1 MARVA
6 RVLKLEDRHG
16 LGPCGLCPWEFESP
30 LWHLNMQSLTSETQ
44 KLAEILAEPEKKHIQ
59 PGEEAITVSKTVS
72 AAAVIYEAA
81 RNAVEFRAEHLIR
94 RAAIERILKRRVLT
108 NPSGEGIAEALVREL
123 LWARYLEN
131 GSVPIRKIEEIQET
145 IKKYLVLRKEKI
157 TLSDW
162 LLGIA
167 SCEIEKKLV
176 PAPYRE
182 ALINFVY
189 QVLQRRISLPL
200 EKDKKTHDIQVYI
213 ATHRG
218 FALSDE
224 PIIRFHLFS
233 SFFPEWIDLKPQA
246 ALKILPKFTQ
256 VYQEIE
262 KQLDYPLK
270 DQLRRYVS
278 RLVAPFNVIRDLAEV
293 SPSEFAKT
301 VSDPDVLEER
311 CRKILTRRYQET
323 GARLRRAAFR
333 SIIYIFLTK
342 MLFALLLEFPFDL
355 LLGKPNFWALATNSL
370 FPPALMFLVTA
381 SIRLPGEENT
391 KKVISEIKEFVYQE
405 QPVKTTIE
413 LVPPARGKILGSSFM
428 AIYFLTYLLIFGG
441 IIFLLNKAH
450 FNILSQAIFLFF
462 LSVVSFFGYRVRLLT
477 KTYELTEKEW
487 VLTPIVDFLFL
498 PILRVGQ
505 WLSNELAQINI
516 LIFIFDFVIEAPF
529 KAFFSVVEE
538 WIHFVQAKREEITT

>member
-1 MARVA
+1 MQT
-6 RVLKLEDRHG
+6 LTQETTKLTEV
-16 LGPCGLCPWEFESP
+16 
-30 LWHLNMQSLTSETQ
+30 
-44 KLAEILAEPEKKHIQ
+44 LAEPEKRGVL
-59 PGEEAITVSKTVS
+59 PGEEVITVSKTVS

-108 NPSGEGIAEALVREL
+108 NPSGTGIGEALVREL

-131 GSVPIRKIEEIQET
+131 GTVPKRLANQVQET
-145 IKKYLVLRKEKI
+145 INKYLVLRQEVLKGKSAKERNKI
-157 TLSDW
+157 SDW

-176 PAPYRE
+176 PAPHRE
-182 ALINFVY
+182 ALTSFVY

-213 ATHRG
+213 ATQRG

-233 SFFPEWIDLKPQA
+233 SFFPEWIDLKSDE
-246 ALKILPKFTQ
+246 ALKISPRFAQTF
-256 VYQEIE
+256 QEIE
-262 KQLDYPLK
+262 KQLNYPLK
-270 DQLRRYVS
+270 DQLRRFVIKE
-278 RLVAPFNVIRDLAEV
+278 VAPFNVIRDLAEEN
-293 SPSEFAKT
+293 PQEFGR
-301 VSDPDVLEER
+301 VISDPKALEER
-311 CRKILTRRYQET
+311 CQKILTKRYQET
-323 GARLRRAAFR
+323 GARLRRAAIR

-342 MLFALLLEFPFDL
+342 MLLALLLEFPFDL
-355 LLGKPNFWALATNSL
+355 FLGKPNYLALTINSL

-391 KKVISEIKEFVYQE
+391 KKVIEKIKEYVYLE

-413 LVPPARGKILGSSFM
+413 IVPPARGKILGSSFM

-441 IIFLLNKAH
+441 IIILLNKAH

-462 LSVVSFFGYRVRLLT
+462 LSLVSFFGYRVRLLT
-477 KTYELTEKEW
+477 KTYEITEKEW

-498 PILRVGQ
+498 PILRLGQ
-505 WLSNELAQINI
+505 WLSRELAQINI

-529 KAFFSVVEE
+529 KAFFDVIEQ
-538 WIHFVQAKREEITT
+538 WIHFIQAKREEITT

>member
-1 MARVA
+1 MQTLTQETA
-6 RVLKLEDRHG
+6 KLTEV
-16 LGPCGLCPWEFESP
+16 
-30 LWHLNMQSLTSETQ
+30 
-44 KLAEILAEPEKKHIQ
+44 LAEPEKRGVL
-59 PGEEAITVSKTVS
+59 PGEEVITVSKTVS

-108 NPSGEGIAEALVREL
+108 NPTGAGIAEALVREL

-131 GSVPIRKIEEIQET
+131 GSVPARKVEEIQET
-145 IKKYLVLRKEKI
+145 IKKYLVLRQEKLA
-157 TLSDW
+157 LSDW

-176 PAPYRE
+176 PAPHRE
-182 ALINFVY
+182 ALTSFVY

-213 ATHRG
+213 ATQRG

-224 PIIRFHLFS
+224 PIIRFHLFI
-233 SFFPEWIDLKPQA
+233 SFFPEWINLKPEDT
-246 ALKILPKFTQ
+246 LKILPKFDQ

-262 KQLDYPLK
+262 KQLNYPLK

-278 RLVAPFNVIRDLAEV
+278 REVAPFNTIRDLAEE
-293 SPSEFAKT
+293 SPVEFGKI
-301 VSDPDVLEER
+301 VSDSQILEEKA
-311 CRKILTRRYQET
+311 RKILARRYQET
-323 GARLRRAAFR
+323 GARLRRAAIR

-342 MLFALLLEFPFDL
+342 MLLALLLELPFDL
-355 LLGKPNFWALATNSL
+355 LIGKPNYFALTINSL

-391 KKVISEIKEFVYQE
+391 KKVIEKIKEYVYLE

-413 LVPPARGKILGSSFM
+413 IVPPARGKILGSSFT

-441 IIFLLNKAH
+441 IIILLNKAH

-477 KTYELTEKEW
+477 KNYEITEKEW

-498 PILRVGQ
+498 PILRLGQ
-505 WLSNELAQINI
+505 WLSRELAQIN
-516 LIFIFDFVIEAPF
+516 LFIFIFDFVIEAPF
-529 KAFFSVVEE
+529 KAFFDVIEQ
-538 WIHFVQAKREEITT
+538 WIHFIKVKREEITT